1 MFRNVSVYR
10 RNTLAR
16 VGVKGSCRVSA
27 NMTARDG
34 TNYQSMMTSSKP
46 RRWPELVM
54 IAELLGRLA
63 MKISRYSRL
72 RYIPEERHTPRTA
85 VTHKAPLRAR

>member
-10 RNTLAR
+10 RNTLVR
-16 VGVKGSCRVSA
+16 VGVKGSCHVSA

-63 MKISRYSRL
+63 DEDQPIQPPSL
-72 RYIPEERHTPRTA
+72 HTRGTTYPKNGG
-85 VTHKAPLRAR
+85 HP